1 LNNSNTNTYFILYI
15 LIMRNLLTNTVS
27 LLNNASLAN
36 KSWVLLRANR
46 FVFIVIKALYKEGIV
61 QSFYP
66 IADKNKQCLYIKIFL
81 RTSVVNALKAGR
93 TTKKNKHIFS
103 LKDICSFN
111 EKNKTIF
118 FSTPRGVLTSLHCK
132 RLGVGGAFLLKC

>member
-1 LNNSNTNTYFILYI
+1 
-15 LIMRNLLTNTVS
+15 MKNLLTNTVS

-46 FVFIVIKALYKEGIV
+46 FVFIVIKALYKDGII

-66 IADKNKQCLYIKIFL
+66 IMDKNKQCLYIKIFI
-81 RTSVVNALKAGR
+81 RASVINVLKVGR

-103 LKDICSFN
+103 LKDICSFS

-118 FSTPRGVLTSLHCK
+118 FSTSLGVLTSLHCK
-132 RLGVGGAFLLKC
+132 KFGVGGAFLLKC